1 MRDSPSP
8 APELPAL
15 AGSLLLAHPA
25 IPDGD
30 FRRSVVLLSAHDEN
44 GAMGVVLNRPLGK
57 TLGQLDPAFAL
68 TKLADVP
75 LYQGGP
81 VEATHLGLCGWRFHP
96 ECSGFQLMFGIDPD
110 KALHLLDT
118 NSIHL
123 RGYMGYSGWSAGQL
137 EEELKRQTWV
147 ISTLHPDIFDTPD
160 ERLWSNLL
168 GSLAPEWK
176 LLANEPD
183 DPTLN

>member
-8 APELPAL
+8 APDFTAL

-25 IPDGD
+25 MPEGN
-30 FRRSVVLLSAHDEN
+30 FRRSVVLLSAHDED

-57 TLGQLDPAFAL
+57 NLGQLDPAFAL
-68 TKLADVP
+68 TKLADTP

-81 VEATHLGLCGWRFHP
+81 VEPARLMLCGWHFHP
-96 ECSGFQLMFGIDPD
+96 DGSGFQLMFGINPD

-118 NSIHL
+118 DSVHL
-123 RGYMGYSGWSAGQL
+123 RGFMGYSGWSAGQL
-137 EEELKRQTWV
+137 EEELKRQAWV
-147 ISTLHPDIFDTPD
+147 ISPLRPETFGTPD
-160 ERLWSNLL
+160 QRLWNNLL

-183 DPTLN
+183 DPALN